1 MNWVDAAIVIIFLF
15 FVVTAF
21 NAGLIREV
29 IGIAATVVGFVVA
42 GLFYDDIA
50 ESLLTSIDNVTTA
63 NVIAFLAIFSAI
75 TVAGQLLAMLV
86 HPAVVIMQLGVL
98 DQLLGAGFGALKAIV
113 IIEVLLILMIT
124 YPRYDM
130 DRRIDESQLGPL
142 LLDAATPITEMLPDE
157 FGARV
162 DQFTGGNLPGLDPQ

>member
-1 MNWVDAAIVIIFLF
+1 MNWIDAAIVLVFLF
-15 FVVTAF
+15 FIITAF

-29 IGIAATVVGFVVA
+29 IGIAATIVGLVVA

-50 ESLLTSIDNVTTA
+50 ESLLSSIDNTTTA

-75 TVAGQLLAMLV
+75 TIAGQLLAMLV
-86 HPAVVIMQLGVL
+86 HPAVVIMQLGVF
-98 DQLLGAGFGALKAIV
+98 DQLLGAAFGAVKAIV
-113 IIEVLLILMIT
+113 IIEALLILMIT

-130 DRRIDESQLGPL
+130 DKRIDDSQFGGM
-142 LLDAATPITEMLPDE
+142 LLDGSSPITQMLPKE

-162 DQFTGGNLPGLDPQ
+162 DQFTGGNLAGLNQ